1 MADAA
6 PGLPWVTIKY
16 AQTLDGRI
24 ATRSG
29 ESQWI
34 SGTESLVYAHELRAA
49 HDAILVGV
57 GTVLRDNP
65 RLTVRLVQGRSPLR
79 VVADSLLRTPLD
91 AAVLAV
97 PEYTLFGATPSADPA
112 RRALLEARGARVLVL
127 PAEENGRVDLQAL
140 LAALAAQG
148 VRSVLVEGGAEMI
161 TSLLR
166 RRLAH
171 RLVVCLAPKV
181 LGVGVEAIGDLGI
194 ARLNEA
200 LTFSRSRF
208 WTCGDDALFEGDV
221 DGAQPSRFS
230 APQAAAERVL
240 TPE

>member
-1 MADAA
+1 MAEAA
-6 PGLPWVTIKY
+6 SGLPWVTIKY

-34 SGTESLVYAHELRAA
+34 SGSESLVYAHELRAM

-65 RLTVRLVQGRSPLR
+65 QLTVRLVQGRSPLR
-79 VVADSLLRTPLD
+79 VVADSVLRTPLD
-91 AAVLAV
+91 AAVLGEPAH
-97 PEYTLFGATPSADPA
+97 TLFAATPSADPG
-112 RRALLEARGARVLVL
+112 RRALLEQRGARVAVL

-140 LAALAAQG
+140 LGALAARG

-171 RLVVCLAPKV
+171 RLVVCVAPKV
-181 LGVGVEAIGDLGI
+181 LGLGVEAIGDLGI
-194 ARLNEA
+194 ARLDE
-200 LTFSRSRF
+200 
-208 WTCGDDALFEGDV
+208 
-221 DGAQPSRFS
+221 
-230 APQAAAERVL
+230 
-240 TPE
+240 